1 MVYSAR
7 NSGSHKM
14 KREKFNI
21 LLLGIFLLLFSLLP
35 HFVSS
40 YYVYIL
46 TEVFILAIMGYSF
59 RILFSAG
66 YLSLAIA
73 GLYATGAYTFALLY
87 FNISKSLYIPFLGA
101 LISSGIIAT
110 LIGFFSVKRERMYFA
125 VLTFAFS
132 ELIHAIMW
140 QWRGLFGGDEGI
152 SGIVKPPIDLYFF
165 QISLKPYINY
175 YYFTLAIL
183 IVCAFSLKKIQNSHF
198 GYILRSIRDNPERAV
213 FVGVKV
219 QNHVL
224 VAFII
229 SGILAGLAG
238 ALYVCLAGA
247 VDPGLAH
254 IINTVEPQIA
264 TMIGGVFALSG
275 PVVGS
280 LIYTFLKAYLITKF
294 GNWLLLIGALLI
306 ALVLL
311 FRRGVLGYLADKLGW
326 EL

>member
-1 MVYSAR
+1 MTR
-7 NSGSHKM
+7 KQLT
-14 KREKFNI
+14 I
-21 LLLGIFLLLFSLLP
+21 LLLGIILLMLFGIP
-35 HFVSS
+35 HFVSN
-40 YYVYIL
+40 YYIYML

-73 GLYATGAYTFALLY
+73 GFYATGAYTFALLY
-87 FNISKSLYIPFLGA
+87 SHITRSLYIPFFGA

-110 LIGFFSVKRERMYFA
+110 VIGFFSVKRERMYFA

-132 ELIHAIMW
+132 ELIHATMW

-152 SGIVKPPIDLYFF
+152 SGIIKPPIDFHFF
-165 QISLKPYINY
+165 EISLKPYINY
-175 YYFTLAIL
+175 YYFTLVLLVA
-183 IVCAFSLKKIQNSHF
+183 CAGLLRKIQRSHF
-198 GYILRSIRDNPERAV
+198 GYILRSIRDNPDRAA

-224 VAFII
+224 VAFVI

-264 TMIGGVFALSG
+264 TLIGGVFAFSG
-275 PVVGS
+275 PFVGS

-294 GNWLLLIGALLI
+294 GNWLLVIGALLI
-306 ALVLL
+306 VLVLL
-311 FRRGVLGYLADKLGW
+311 FRRGILGYLADKLGL